1 MPMFN
6 AVKSSVH
13 LYFALNSKSISV
25 SVNYGVY
32 ALLLLCKMLL
42 YFINRLC
49 TFKRCSNII
58 VVLRVLLILSND
70 KPHVRVSYNNAD
82 VDCGCDIIG
91 QLTVINNDDDDIG
104 LLITIYKY

>member
-13 LYFALNSKSISV
+13 LHFALNSKSISV

-32 ALLLLCKMLL
+32 ALLLLCKI
-42 YFINRLC
+42 INRLR
-49 TFKRCSNII
+49 TFKRCSNVVVV
-58 VVLRVLLILSND
+58 VVLRVLLILGND

-82 VDCGCDIIG
+82 VDCGCDIIV
-91 QLTVINNDDDDIG
+91 LR
-104 LLITIYKY
+104 